1 MKLKTRRRD
10 GKKMY
15 NTPNHMRLA
24 ELLCEVST
32 ALKPDKRVLL
42 IEWKESMMLQIKVA
56 LVEFV
61 ETYEDGKVYIVS
73 GDGSQ
78 GYGIGVVGLD
88 AEYRP
93 PIDTVRL
100 LKDVTEYFRLMAIIS
115 KETSSQDDSPTIHA
129 AKKY

>member
-1 MKLKTRRRD
+1 
-10 GKKMY
+10 MY

-24 ELLCEVST
+24 ELLCEISQ
-32 ALKPDKRVLL
+32 ALKPDKRTLL

-73 GDGSQ
+73 GDGSR

-93 PIDTVRL
+93 PIAEQWL
-100 LKDVTEYFRLMAIIS
+100 AIPN
-115 KETSSQDDSPTIHA
+115 KERTTLRKFAQSALSEHDSLTITSVKKTLA
-129 AKKY
+129 AMFEKENQNG